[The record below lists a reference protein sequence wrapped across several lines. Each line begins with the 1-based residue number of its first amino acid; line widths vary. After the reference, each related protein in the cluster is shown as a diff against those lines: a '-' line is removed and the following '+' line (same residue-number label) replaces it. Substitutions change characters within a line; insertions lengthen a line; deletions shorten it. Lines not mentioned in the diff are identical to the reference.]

1 MDIVL
6 ASRSPRRRELMARVT
21 PEFRVFPV
29 DLDESSVDEP
39 DPARFAVEAAV
50 LKARA
55 AAESFPSSIV
65 IGADTIVVIG
75 RRVLGKPSGR
85 EEARAM
91 LGLLSGRRHRVITGL
106 AFYRKDEDRLM
117 TGCELTYVTF
127 RELTE
132 AMIEEYLDRDD
143 YRDKAG
149 AYAVQDVGD
158 AFVRRLKGDYDNI
171 VGFPVK
177 RVTSLLARFAAPAL
191 TLEIEDLDFPGS
203 AGVAEA
209 DGRRVLV
216 PGAVPGERVLAQVV
230 GEPRGVARAEVL
242 RRERPSPFRAEP
254 RCPHFGTCGGC
265 LFQHVAY
272 GKQLELKAR
281 FLRQTLEGGGITAFG
296 AFEVDAVTPSP
307 DLYYYR
313 NKMEFAF
320 AESWGALVVGLR
332 ERSDSSRKSRGRT
345 VGLSECPIF
354 SPAVEV
360 ILPEVLAFAVERGLT
375 PHNPRTGRGLL
386 RHLVLREGK
395 RTGGLLAVLVT
406 APAEGVDFAPLAER
420 LAAALPRLRGFL
432 HVTNRRVSDTVGF
445 EETSLVLG
453 GPAIEER
460 LAGLSFE
467 VRPQSFFQT
476 NTAAAELLYGQIAAL
491 AGLDAGSRVLGLY
504 CGSGAI
510 ELALARSVRRV
521 TGIDSLA
528 GNIRNAEENA
538 VRNGITNASF
548 AAGTVEDLLRE
559 PSGEV
564 PDAVIVDPP
573 RPGLTPKARAN
584 LLALNVPKIVYVSC
598 NPKALARD
606 LRGILARGY
615 RIEALV
621 PFDFFPHTPHLET
634 LTVLTK
640 N

>member
-21 PEFRVFPV
+21 PEFRVCPV
-29 DLDESSVDEP
+29 DLDESSVNEP

-55 AAESFPSSIV
+55 AAETSPSSIV

-75 RRVLGKPSGR
+75 RRVLGKPAGR

-132 AMIEEYLDRDD
+132 AVIEEYLDRDD

-158 AFVRRLKGDYDNI
+158 AFVRRLKGDYDNV

-177 RVTSLLARFAAPAL
+177 KVTSMLARFAAPAL
-191 TLEIEDLDFPGS
+191 TLEIEDVDFPGS
-203 AGVAEA
+203 AGVAQA
-209 DGRRVLV
+209 DGRKVLV
-216 PGAVPGERVLAQVV
+216 PGAVPGERVRAQVV
-230 GEPRGVARAEVL
+230 GEPRGVTRAEVL
-242 RRERPSPFRAEP
+242 RLEAPSPSRVEP

-265 LFQHVAY
+265 LFQHLAY
-272 GKQLELKAR
+272 EKQLDLKAR
-281 FLRQTLEGGGITAFG
+281 FLGQVLEKGGVAAFG
-296 AFEVDAVTPSP
+296 AFEMEPVAPSP

-320 AESWGALVVGLR
+320 AESWGELVIGLR
-332 ERSDSSRKSRGRT
+332 ERSDASRRSRGRT
-345 VGLSECPIF
+345 VGLSKCPIF

-360 ILPEVLAFAVERGLT
+360 ILPEVVAFAARHGLP
-375 PHNPRTGRGLL
+375 PHNPRTGRGVL

-395 RTGGLLAVLVT
+395 RTGDLLAVLVT
-406 APAEGVDFAPLAER
+406 APAEGVDFGPLAER
-420 LAAALPRLRGFL
+420 LVAVLPRLKGFL
-432 HVTNRRVSDTVGF
+432 EVTNRRVSDTVGF
-445 EETSLVLG
+445 EETRLVLG

-460 LAGLSFE
+460 LAGLSFQ

-476 NTAAAELLYGQIAAL
+476 NTAAAELLYGRIAAL

-504 CGSGAI
+504 CGSGVL
-510 ELALARSVRRV
+510 ELVLARSARRV
-521 TGIDSLA
+521 TGVDSLA
-528 GNIRNAEENA
+528 ENIRTAEENA
-538 VRNGITNASF
+538 ARNGIANVSF
-548 AAGTVEDLLRE
+548 AAGTVEDLLE
-559 PSGEV
+559 DPSGEA
-564 PDAVIVDPP
+564 PDVVIVDPP
-573 RPGLTPKARAN
+573 RPGLTPKARTN
-584 LLALNVPKIVYVSC
+584 ILALDVAKIVYVSC
-598 NPKALARD
+598 NPEALARD

-615 RIEALV
+615 RIDAV
-621 PFDFFPHTPHLET
+621 APFDFFPHTPHLET

-640 N
+640 